1 MSDLISSVTNVNGK
15 IVSQEKAIKDQ
26 YAFNDGARK
35 GVGRLKPLGA
45 MRRAGDN
52 IPTPEA
58 KTTQISSEST
68 TAAQLAETIRAKRL
82 KDVARR
88 DLRKRN
94 IPQN

>member
-15 IVSQEKAIKDQ
+15 IVSQEEVIKDQ
-26 YAFNDGARK
+26 YAFNDGAR